1 MGAPTDAVEWEG
13 VARLPLAHLPTP
25 LERAP
30 RLAEA
35 MGLEDLW
42 VKRDDAT
49 GGPEAGNKIR
59 KLEFLLA
66 DALTRGCDTVITCG
80 GLQSNHARA
89 TAVLAARLGLNA
101 ILMLRDADPG
111 SALTLEGNVLVDH
124 LVGADIRRVSREDY
138 GRRDALMADWAAELR
153 ASGRVPYVIP
163 EGGSNGLGALGY
175 LRAMDE
181 TRAQLDAL
189 GLAPLDVVVHGCGS
203 GGTAAGV
210 VLGAKRYRVAERLIA
225 FAVCDDAPTFERRIA
240 SIVDEAQ
247 ALVPGSDTRTPFAID
262 ERGKGPAYG
271 VSTPAQRDDMVTTAR
286 LSGLVLDPVY
296 SGKALHGLWQRC
308 RNGDL
313 SGARVLFIHTG
324 GLPGLLAQASTF
336 G

>member
-1 MGAPTDAVEWEG
+1 
-13 VARLPLAHLPTP
+13 
-25 LERAP
+25 
-30 RLAEA
+30 
-35 MGLEDLW
+35 
-42 VKRDDAT
+42 
-49 GGPEAGNKIR
+49 
-59 KLEFLLA
+59 
-66 DALTRGCDTVITCG
+66 
-80 GLQSNHARA
+80 
-89 TAVLAARLGLNA
+89 
-101 ILMLRDADPG
+101 
-111 SALTLEGNVLVDH
+111 
-124 LVGADIRRVSREDY
+124 
-138 GRRDALMADWAAELR
+138 
-153 ASGRVPYVIP
+153 
-163 EGGSNGLGALGY
+163 
-175 LRAMDE
+175 MDE